1 VKVVN
6 KDRVSITTTVVTKQL
21 CYMPITPRLKQLFLF
36 EEIAKQMRWHREGK
50 HDSED
55 SDIMSHYADGEA
67 WQALER
73 FDSEF
78 VRDPRSA
85 RLGLS
90 MDGFQPHMTDSSP
103 YSYWPVF
110 IIPYN
115 LPPDKYLKQG
125 FIFLVLV
132 ILDPKE
138 PKKQMNILLRLL
150 MEELKEL

>member
-1 VKVVN
+1 
-6 KDRVSITTTVVTKQL
+6 
-21 CYMPITPRLKQLFLF
+21 
-36 EEIAKQMRWHREGK
+36 MRWHREVK

-85 RLGLS
+85 HLGLS